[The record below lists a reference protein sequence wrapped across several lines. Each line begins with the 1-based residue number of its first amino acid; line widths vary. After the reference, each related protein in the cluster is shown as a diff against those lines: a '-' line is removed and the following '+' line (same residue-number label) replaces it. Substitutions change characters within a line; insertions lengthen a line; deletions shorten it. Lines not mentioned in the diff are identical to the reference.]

1 MDANQF
7 FTVANQSASSWDAL
21 AQGNPAVSVPPAKT
35 GFADLFNGQMMGQ
48 LRQDL
53 AAPASAQVDLQLVS
67 IGPKMNLITT
77 AAPLP
82 DLNSLASFARAQ
94 GLDEEAVRTLFGSTV
109 AEAAPGPTELTG
121 KNPPQAVVDSTLTLA
136 DLLGRAPEPKSA
148 AVPSTVSSLSALT
161 GLAGSILEPAP
172 VAVPSTAGALAA
184 PLDLPPMPQAGALP
198 AGLQRAQVS
207 ALPSVPPSAGKGG
220 VLPSKLPES
229 SASLNATEVAL
240 NLAPTAQAN
249 GRPAQ
254 ASVAPKVSTQ
264 PDTQADS
271 LAQAQEQSAAE
282 ESIRI
287 ALGLAAALGMVAPPL
302 SQAEV
307 SPAPVKP
314 NVADQGAPVA
324 LNSVGTVNT
333 SRAQATELPTAPAPI
348 PLAKPVDP
356 LVASLVSMQIDAQS
370 QPVVKPSST
379 VVTDPV
385 SASSDEVMQVAMRVR
400 MDVQS
405 QEITRRLALMSGSS
419 QKARWSAI
427 SSVASSTDLAHT
439 TLDKPW
445 ETLTIDAPSTLLESV
460 ESGFISPASDTNG
473 AGVAFNTVPAESGKP
488 AALNPATGSG
498 AEPLSERDLAT
509 QRSAQYQQLADRVGQ
524 ALGERML
531 SQIERG
537 EWKLELRLKP
547 EALGRIDVA
556 LAMHAGALDASFS
569 SDNGMTRDLILQGAV
584 RLKDALAQ
592 SGMSVANVWV
602 GGDQTSKR
610 DGNPTPGRS
619 FKGSSGASRS
629 DEGEVVSGVNS
640 LGSTSTASDG
650 LDVLA

>member
-1 MDANQF
+1 M
-7 FTVANQSASSWDAL
+7 
-21 AQGNPAVSVPPAKT
+21 PPAKT

-121 KNPPQAVVDSTLTLA
+121 KYPPQAVVDSAPTLA

-161 GLAGSILEPAP
+161 GLAGSIPEPAP
-172 VAVPSTAGALAA
+172 VAVPSTAGALAD
-184 PLDLPPMPQAGALP
+184 PLDLPPMPQAGALS

-207 ALPSVPPSAGKGG
+207 ALPSAPPSAGKGG

-240 NLAPTAQAN
+240 NLAPTAPSNGRPTQASVAPKVSTQPDTQADSLAPSN

-314 NVADQGAPVA
+314 KAADQGAPVA
-324 LNSVGTVNT
+324 LNSVGSVNT
-333 SRAQATELPTAPAPI
+333 SRAQATELPMAPAPI

-356 LVASLVSMQIDAQS
+356 LIASLVSMQIDTQP

-498 AEPLSERDLAT
+498 AVPLSERDLAT

-640 LGSTSTASDG
+640 LRSTSTASDG